1 MRLGRHLNPSAPNWL
16 RLGATVFAAVLGVS
30 AVWMLTVELIRPALP
45 FFPEDVATARA
56 AAAHRGAAGAAAWS
70 GLIRGDLWTDYAM
83 TLAPDLSGKPT
94 GDAAAASLQALE
106 GTRSSAMR
114 GAELAPYDA
123 RAWLLLAGVDSRGL
137 DHKAAGP
144 LKMSYYTA
152 PDAVSLIP
160 LRINIATRTDA
171 ITDPDLQILV
181 GGEIR
186 TIITH
191 KPDLKPAIVYAY
203 RNAGPDGRR
212 FIEAEVGELDPDLIA
227 SLRAMDPSR

>member
-227 SLRAMDPSR
+227 SLRAMDTSR

>member
-1 MRLGRHLNPSAPNWL
+1 MRLGRRINPSALNWL
-16 RLGATVFAAVLGVS
+16 RPGAMIYAAVLGVA
-30 AVWMLTVELIRPALP
+30 AVWMLTVELIRPTLP

-56 AAAHRGAAGAAAWS
+56 AAAHRGAAGAAAWI
-70 GLIRGDLWTDYAM
+70 GLVRGDLWTDYAM

>member
-1 MRLGRHLNPSAPNWL
+1 MFAGILGLSAIWL
-16 RLGATVFAAVLGVS
+16 LS
-30 AVWMLTVELIRPALP
+30 AELIRPTLP

-56 AAAHRGAAGAAAWS
+56 AAAHHGAAGAAAWI
-70 GLIRGDLWTDYAM
+70 GLVRGDLWTDYAM

-106 GTRSSAMR
+106 ATRSAAMR
-114 GAELAPYDA
+114 GAELAPYDS
-123 RAWLLLAGVDSRGL
+123 RAWLLLASVDSRAL

-152 PDAVSLIP
+152 PNTVSLIP
-160 LRINIATRTDA
+160 LRLNIATRTDA

-186 TIITH
+186 TIITR
-191 KPDLKPAIVYAY
+191 KPDLKPAIVNAY
-203 RNAGPDGRR
+203 RDALPEGRR
-212 FIEAEVGELDPDLIA
+212 FIEAEVGELDPDLLA
-227 SLRAMDPSR
+227 SLRAMNPSR